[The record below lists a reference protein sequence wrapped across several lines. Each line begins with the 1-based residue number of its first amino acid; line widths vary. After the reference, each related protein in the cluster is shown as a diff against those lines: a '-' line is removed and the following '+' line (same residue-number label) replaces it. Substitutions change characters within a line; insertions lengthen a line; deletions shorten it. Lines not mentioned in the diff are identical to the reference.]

1 MSARAVGIGMD
12 GDAGAGIGT
21 SLGTGAGTGP
31 GTGPNTGAGAGP
43 GLGAGPGVGSGPGA
57 DAGAA
62 RSAPVRVAVVGP
74 TASGKSELALDLIEA
89 LAVDGAP
96 AIDGDRAASGG
107 LDVGP
112 RAAGG
117 GLAVDGPRSAGGDRG
132 AEVVNADAS
141 QLYRGMDIGTA
152 KLPLSQRRGVPHH
165 QIDVLTVREEA
176 SVAAYQVRARA
187 DARAAE
193 ARGARVLIVGGSGL
207 YVRAL
212 TDDLDF
218 PGTDPQIRAA
228 LEARAAA
235 VGGRALWEE
244 LRRADPAAAERIE
257 AANTRRV
264 VRALEV
270 LAVTGRPFSAT
281 LPRYEDLVPTVH
293 LALRPERAALNAR
306 IDARARAIFDAGL
319 IEEVR
324 ALVDEGLAEGT
335 TAPRAIGYAQA
346 LAVLDGTMSR
356 EEAVEATAA
365 ATRKLASRQIKW
377 FRRDPRV
384 HWIDVALELGGD
396 WAPGER
402 ERVTRRALELVRAG
416 ERALAP
422 GPVDGRPR

>member
-12 GDAGAGIGT
+12 GDAGAGVGVGTRAGIGR
-21 SLGTGAGTGP
+21 GP
-31 GTGPNTGAGAGP
+31 GPNTGAGAVP
-43 GLGAGPGVGSGPGA
+43 GLGAGPGVGSGP
-57 DAGAA
+57 DVGAA

-89 LAVDGAP
+89 LAV
-96 AIDGDRAASGG
+96 
-107 LDVGP
+107 GP
-112 RAAGG
+112 RA
-117 GLAVDGPRSAGGDRG
+117 AGGDRG

-218 PGTDPQIRAA
+218 PGTDPQIRSA

-324 ALVDEGLAEGT
+324 ALVDEGLAEGA

-384 HWIDVALELGGD
+384 HWIDVALEPGGD

-416 ERALAP
+416 ERSAP
-422 GPVDGRPR
+422 RR

>member
-12 GDAGAGIGT
+12 GDAGAGAG
-21 SLGTGAGTGP
+21 LGTRAGTGP
-31 GTGPNTGAGAGP
+31 GTGPNTGAGAVP
-43 GLGAGPGVGSGPGA
+43 GSGAGPGVGSGP

-89 LAVDGAP
+89 LAVDDGAP
-96 AIDGDRAASGG
+96 AIDGDRGASGAPA
-107 LDVGP
+107 VET

-117 GLAVDGPRSAGGDRG
+117 GLAVDGLRAAGGDWG

-346 LAVLDGTMSR
+346 LAVLGGTMSR

-384 HWIDVALELGGD
+384 HWIDVALEPGGD

-416 ERALAP
+416 ERSAP
-422 GPVDGRPR
+422 RR

>member
-12 GDAGAGIGT
+12 GDAGAGAGIGT
-21 SLGTGAGTGP
+21 GVGTRAGIGR
-31 GTGPNTGAGAGP
+31 GTGPNTGAGASS
-43 GLGAGPGVGSGPGA
+43 GLGAGPGVGSGP

-74 TASGKSELALDLIEA
+74 TASGKSELALDRIEA
-89 LAVDGAP
+89 LAVDGAR
-96 AIDGDRAASGG
+96 G
-107 LDVGP
+107 
-112 RAAGG
+112 
-117 GLAVDGPRSAGGDRG
+117 AGGDQR

-356 EEAVEATAA
+356 EEAVKATAA

-384 HWIDVALELGGD
+384 HWIDVALEPGGD

-416 ERALAP
+416 ERTLAP
-422 GPVDGRPR
+422 GPVDGHPR

>member
-21 SLGTGAGTGP
+21 SLGTRAGTGP
-31 GTGPNTGAGAGP
+31 GTSPNTGAGAGP
-43 GLGAGPGVGSGPGA
+43 GLGAGPGVGSGPDAGA
-57 DAGAA
+57 DACAA

-96 AIDGDRAASGG
+96 AIDGDRGAGG
-107 LDVGP
+107 APAVDGP

-117 GLAVDGPRSAGGDRG
+117 DWG

-165 QIDVLTVREEA
+165 QIDVLSVREEA
-176 SVAAYQVRARA
+176 SVAVYQVRARA

-218 PGTDPQIRAA
+218 PGTDPQIRSA

-324 ALVDEGLAEGT
+324 ALADEGLAEGT

-384 HWIDVALELGGD
+384 HWIDVALEPGGD

-416 ERALAP
+416 ERPAP
-422 GPVDGRPR
+422 RR

>member
-12 GDAGAGIGT
+12 GDAGAGAGIGT
-21 SLGTGAGTGP
+21 GLGTRAGIGP
-31 GTGPNTGAGAGP
+31 GTGPNTGAGAVP
-43 GLGAGPGVGSGPGA
+43 GLGAGPGVGSGP
-57 DAGAA
+57 DACAA

-96 AIDGDRAASGG
+96 AIDGDRG
-107 LDVGP
+107 
-112 RAAGG
+112 AGG
-117 GLAVDGPRSAGGDRG
+117 APAVDGPRAAGGDRG

-324 ALVDEGLAEGT
+324 ALADEGLAEGT

-384 HWIDVALELGGD
+384 HWIDVALEPGGD

-422 GPVDGRPR
+422 GPVDGHPR

>member
-12 GDAGAGIGT
+12 GDAGAGAGIGVGV
-21 SLGTGAGTGP
+21 GTRAGIGR
-31 GTGPNTGAGAGP
+31 GTGPNTGVGASS
-43 GLGAGPGVGSGPGA
+43 GLGAGPGVGSGP

-74 TASGKSELALDLIEA
+74 TASGKSELALDIIEA
-89 LAVDGAP
+89 LAVE
-96 AIDGDRAASGG
+96 
-107 LDVGP
+107 
-112 RAAGG
+112 
-117 GLAVDGPRSAGGDRG
+117 PRSAGGDWG

-324 ALVDEGLAEGT
+324 ALVDEGLAEGA

-384 HWIDVALELGGD
+384 HWIDVALEPGGD

-416 ERALAP
+416 ERSAP
-422 GPVDGRPR
+422 RR

>member
-12 GDAGAGIGT
+12 GDAGAG
-21 SLGTGAGTGP
+21 
-31 GTGPNTGAGAGP
+31 
-43 GLGAGPGVGSGPGA
+43 
-57 DAGAA
+57 AA
-62 RSAPVRVAVVGP
+62 RPAPVRVAVVGP

-96 AIDGDRAASGG
+96 AIDGDRGADGIRGAS
-107 LDVGP
+107 
-112 RAAGG
+112 G
-117 GLAVDGPRSAGGDRG
+117 GLAVDGPRAAGGDWG

-187 DARAAE
+187 AE

-218 PGTDPQIRAA
+218 PGTDPQIRSA

-384 HWIDVALELGGD
+384 HWIDVALEPGGD

-416 ERALAP
+416 ERSAP
-422 GPVDGRPR
+422 RR

>member
-1 MSARAVGIGMD
+1 MSPSAVRI
-12 GDAGAGIGT
+12 AI
-21 SLGTGAGTGP
+21 
-31 GTGPNTGAGAGP
+31 
-43 GLGAGPGVGSGPGA
+43 
-57 DAGAA
+57 
-62 RSAPVRVAVVGP
+62 VGP
-74 TASGKSELALDLIEA
+74 TATGKSELALDLADA
-89 LAVDGAP
+89 LT
-96 AIDGDRAASGG
+96 REGG
-107 LDVGP
+107 
-112 RAAGG
+112 
-117 GLAVDGPRSAGGDRG
+117 SATGSSG
-132 AEVVNADAS
+132 AEVLNADAS

-152 KLPLSQRRGVPHH
+152 KVPRAERRGYPHH
-165 QIDVLTVREEA
+165 QLDVLDVRQEA
-176 SVAAYQVRARA
+176 NVATYQRHARA
-187 DARAAE
+187 DLEGIER
-193 ARGARVLIVGGSGL
+193 RGARVLIVGGSGL

-218 PGTDPQIRAA
+218 PGTDPQIRSA

-324 ALVDEGLAEGT
+324 ALVDEEGLAEGT

-384 HWIDVALELGGD
+384 HWIDVALEPGGD

>member
-21 SLGTGAGTGP
+21 SLGTRAGTGP
-31 GTGPNTGAGAGP
+31 GTSPNTGAGAGP
-43 GLGAGPGVGSGPGA
+43 GLGAGPGVGSGP

-96 AIDGDRAASGG
+96 AIDGIRGASGAP
-107 LDVGP
+107 DVGP
-112 RAAGG
+112 RA
-117 GLAVDGPRSAGGDRG
+117 AGGDRG

-384 HWIDVALELGGD
+384 HWIDVALEPGGD

-416 ERALAP
+416 ERSAP
-422 GPVDGRPR
+422 RR

>member
-12 GDAGAGIGT
+12 GDAGAGAGIGVGV
-21 SLGTGAGTGP
+21 GTRAGIGR
-31 GTGPNTGAGAGP
+31 GTGPNTGAGASS
-43 GLGAGPGVGSGPGA
+43 GLGAGPGVGSGP

-89 LAVDGAP
+89 LAVDGL
-96 AIDGDRAASGG
+96 RA
-107 LDVGP
+107 V
-112 RAAGG
+112 
-117 GLAVDGPRSAGGDRG
+117 GGDWG

-306 IDARARAIFDAGL
+306 IDARARAIFNAGL

-384 HWIDVALELGGD
+384 HWIDVALEPGGD

-422 GPVDGRPR
+422 GPVDGHPR

>member
-1 MSARAVGIGMD
+1 MSARAVG
-12 GDAGAGIGT
+12 
-21 SLGTGAGTGP
+21 SGTGLDTRAGTGP
-31 GTGPNTGAGAGP
+31 GVGPNTSAGAVP
-43 GLGAGPGVGSGPGA
+43 GLGAGPGVGSGP
-57 DAGAA
+57 DAGAE

-89 LAVDGAP
+89 LAADEPRG
-96 AIDGDRAASGG
+96 ASGTPA
-107 LDVGP
+107 DEP

-117 GLAVDGPRSAGGDRG
+117 ARG

-152 KLPLSQRRGVPHH
+152 KLPPAERRGVPHH
-165 QIDVLTVREEA
+165 QIDVLSVREEA
-176 SVAAYQVRARA
+176 SVAVYQVRARA

-218 PGTDPQIRAA
+218 PGRDPQIRAA

-319 IEEVR
+319 IEEARV
-324 ALVDEGLAEGT
+324 LVDEGLAEGT

-346 LAVLDGTMSR
+346 LAVIDGTMSR

-384 HWIDVALELGGD
+384 HWIDVALEPD
-396 WAPGER
+396 R
-402 ERVTRRALELVRAG
+402 KSTRLNSSH
-416 ERALAP
+416 P
-422 GPVDGRPR
+422 

>member
-12 GDAGAGIGT
+12 GDAGAGIGVG
-21 SLGTGAGTGP
+21 LGTRAGTGP
-31 GTGPNTGAGAGP
+31 GTGPNTSAGAVP
-43 GLGAGPGVGSGPGA
+43 GLGAGPGVGSGP

-62 RSAPVRVAVVGP
+62 RPAPVRVAVVGP

-89 LAVDGAP
+89 LADDGAP
-96 AIDGDRAASGG
+96 AIDGDRG
-107 LDVGP
+107 
-112 RAAGG
+112 
-117 GLAVDGPRSAGGDRG
+117 AGGDWG

-324 ALVDEGLAEGT
+324 ALADEGLAEGT

-384 HWIDVALELGGD
+384 HWIDVALEPGGD

-422 GPVDGRPR
+422 GPVDGHPR

>member
-12 GDAGAGIGT
+12 GDAGAGAGIGT
-21 SLGTGAGTGP
+21 GLGTRA
-31 GTGPNTGAGAGP
+31 GTGPNTGAGAVP
-43 GLGAGPGVGSGPGA
+43 GLGAGPGVGSGPDAGA
-57 DAGAA
+57 DACAA

-96 AIDGDRAASGG
+96 AIDGDRGAGG
-107 LDVGP
+107 APAVDGP

-117 GLAVDGPRSAGGDRG
+117 DWG

-152 KLPLSQRRGVPHH
+152 KLPRSQRRGVPHH

-218 PGTDPQIRAA
+218 PGTDPRIRAA

-235 VGGRALWEE
+235 RGGAALWEE

-324 ALVDEGLAEGT
+324 ALVDEGLTEGT

-384 HWIDVALELGGD
+384 HWIDVALEPGGA

-416 ERALAP
+416 ERSAP
-422 GPVDGRPR
+422 RR

>member
-12 GDAGAGIGT
+12 GDAGAGAG
-21 SLGTGAGTGP
+21 LGTRA
-31 GTGPNTGAGAGP
+31 GTGPNTGAGAVP
-43 GLGAGPGVGSGPGA
+43 GSGAGPGVGPGPDAGSGP

-62 RSAPVRVAVVGP
+62 RPAPVRVAVVGP

-96 AIDGDRAASGG
+96 AIDGDRGADGIRGAGG
-107 LDVGP
+107 APDVGP
-112 RAAGG
+112 R
-117 GLAVDGPRSAGGDRG
+117 VAGGDRG

-306 IDARARAIFDAGL
+306 IDVRARAIFDAGL
-319 IEEVR
+319 IEEARV
-324 ALVDEGLAEGT
+324 LVDEGLAEGT

-384 HWIDVALELGGD
+384 HWIDVALEPGGD

-416 ERALAP
+416 ERSAP
-422 GPVDGRPR
+422 RR

>member
-1 MSARAVGIGMD
+1 MSARAVG
-12 GDAGAGIGT
+12 
-21 SLGTGAGTGP
+21 SGTGLDTRAGTGP
-31 GTGPNTGAGAGP
+31 GVGPNTSAGAVP
-43 GLGAGPGVGSGPGA
+43 GLGAGPGVGSGP

-89 LAVDGAP
+89 LAADEP
-96 AIDGDRAASGG
+96 RAASG
-107 LDVGP
+107 
-112 RAAGG
+112 A
-117 GLAVDGPRSAGGDRG
+117 RG

-152 KLPLSQRRGVPHH
+152 KLPPAERRGVPHH
-165 QIDVLTVREEA
+165 QIDVLSVREEA
-176 SVAAYQVRARA
+176 SVAVYQVRARA

-270 LAVTGRPFSAT
+270 LAVTGRPFSAA

-319 IEEVR
+319 IEEAR
-324 ALVDEGLAEGT
+324 GLIGQAT
-335 TAPRAIGYAQA
+335 PRPWPSW
-346 LAVLDGTMSR
+346 T
-356 EEAVEATAA
+356 
-365 ATRKLASRQIKW
+365 
-377 FRRDPRV
+377 
-384 HWIDVALELGGD
+384 
-396 WAPGER
+396 
-402 ERVTRRALELVRAG
+402 
-416 ERALAP
+416 
-422 GPVDGRPR
+422 GP

>member
-12 GDAGAGIGT
+12 GDAGAG
-21 SLGTGAGTGP
+21 
-31 GTGPNTGAGAGP
+31 
-43 GLGAGPGVGSGPGA
+43 PGVGSGPDAGA
-57 DAGAA
+57 DACAA

-96 AIDGDRAASGG
+96 AIDGDRG
-107 LDVGP
+107 
-112 RAAGG
+112 AGG
-117 GLAVDGPRSAGGDRG
+117 ALAVDGPRAAGGDRG

-176 SVAAYQVRARA
+176 SVATYQVRARA

-218 PGTDPQIRAA
+218 PGTDPQIRSA

-384 HWIDVALELGGD
+384 HWIDVALEPGGD

-422 GPVDGRPR
+422 GPVDGHPR

>member
-12 GDAGAGIGT
+12 GDAG
-21 SLGTGAGTGP
+21 
-31 GTGPNTGAGAGP
+31 
-43 GLGAGPGVGSGPGA
+43 
-57 DAGAA
+57 AGAA

-96 AIDGDRAASGG
+96 AIDGDRGADGIRGASGAP
-107 LDVGP
+107 DVGP
-112 RAAGG
+112 RS
-117 GLAVDGPRSAGGDRG
+117 AVGDWG

-141 QLYRGMDIGTA
+141 QLYCGMDIGTA

-218 PGTDPQIRAA
+218 PGTDPQIRSA

-384 HWIDVALELGGD
+384 HWIDVALEPGGD

-416 ERALAP
+416 ERSAP
-422 GPVDGRPR
+422 RR

>member
-12 GDAGAGIGT
+12 GDVGAGIGT
-21 SLGTGAGTGP
+21 SLGTRAGTGP

-43 GLGAGPGVGSGPGA
+43 GLGAGPGVGSGPDAGA
-57 DAGAA
+57 DACAA

-96 AIDGDRAASGG
+96 AIDGDRGAGG
-107 LDVGP
+107 APAVDGS
-112 RAAGG
+112 RAAGE
-117 GLAVDGPRSAGGDRG
+117 DRG

-218 PGTDPQIRAA
+218 PGTDPQIRSA

-384 HWIDVALELGGD
+384 HWIDVALEPGGD

-422 GPVDGRPR
+422 GPVDGHPR

>member
-12 GDAGAGIGT
+12 GDAGAGAG
-21 SLGTGAGTGP
+21 LGTRAGTGP
-31 GTGPNTGAGAGP
+31 GTGPNTGAGAVP
-43 GLGAGPGVGSGPGA
+43 GSGAGPGVGSGP

-62 RSAPVRVAVVGP
+62 RPAPVRVAVVGP

-96 AIDGDRAASGG
+96 AIDGDRGAGG
-107 LDVGP
+107 APAVDGP

-117 GLAVDGPRSAGGDRG
+117 DQK

-324 ALVDEGLAEGT
+324 ALADEGLAEGT

-384 HWIDVALELGGD
+384 HWIDVALEPGGD

-416 ERALAP
+416 ERSAP
-422 GPVDGRPR
+422 RR

>member
-12 GDAGAGIGT
+12 GDAGAGAGIGVGV
-21 SLGTGAGTGP
+21 GTRAGIGR
-31 GTGPNTGAGAGP
+31 GTGPNTGAGAVP
-43 GLGAGPGVGSGPGA
+43 GSGAGPGVGSGP

-89 LAVDGAP
+89 LAVE
-96 AIDGDRAASGG
+96 
-107 LDVGP
+107 P
-112 RAAGG
+112 RA
-117 GLAVDGPRSAGGDRG
+117 AGGDRG

-141 QLYRGMDIGTA
+141 QLYCGMDIGTA

-218 PGTDPQIRAA
+218 PGTDPQIRSA

-270 LAVTGRPFSAT
+270 LAVTGSPFSAT

-346 LAVLDGTMSR
+346 LAVLDGIMSR

-384 HWIDVALELGGD
+384 HWIDVALEPGGD

-416 ERALAP
+416 ERSAP
-422 GPVDGRPR
+422 RR

>member
-12 GDAGAGIGT
+12 GDAGAGASVGT
-21 SLGTGAGTGP
+21 GLGTRAGIGRGP
-31 GTGPNTGAGAGP
+31 GPNTGVGASS
-43 GLGAGPGVGSGPGA
+43 GLGAGPGVGSGP

-89 LAVDGAP
+89 LAVE
-96 AIDGDRAASGG
+96 
-107 LDVGP
+107 
-112 RAAGG
+112 
-117 GLAVDGPRSAGGDRG
+117 PRSAGGDRG

-244 LRRADPAAAERIE
+244 LHRADPAAAERIE

-324 ALVDEGLAEGT
+324 ALVDEGLAEGA

-356 EEAVEATAA
+356 EEAVKATAA

-384 HWIDVALELGGD
+384 HWIDVALEPGGD

>member
-12 GDAGAGIGT
+12 GDAGAGIGVG
-21 SLGTGAGTGP
+21 LGTRAGTGP
-31 GTGPNTGAGAGP
+31 GTGPNTSAGAVP
-43 GLGAGPGVGSGPGA
+43 GLGAGPGVGSGP
-57 DAGAA
+57 DAGAE

-89 LAVDGAP
+89 LAADDGAP
-96 AIDGDRAASGG
+96 AIDGTRAASGTPA
-107 LDVGP
+107 VEP

-117 GLAVDGPRSAGGDRG
+117 TPAVDEPRGAGGARG

-152 KLPLSQRRGVPHH
+152 KLPPAERRGVPHH
-165 QIDVLTVREEA
+165 QIDVLSVREEA
-176 SVAAYQVRARA
+176 SVAVYQVRARA

-218 PGTDPQIRAA
+218 PGRNPEVRAA

-270 LAVTGRPFSAT
+270 LAVTGRPFSAA

-384 HWIDVALELGGD
+384 HWIDVALEPGGD

-416 ERALAP
+416 ERSAP
-422 GPVDGRPR
+422 RR

>member
-12 GDAGAGIGT
+12 GDAGAGVGVGTRAGIGR
-21 SLGTGAGTGP
+21 GP
-31 GTGPNTGAGAGP
+31 GPNTGAGAVP
-43 GLGAGPGVGSGPGA
+43 GLGAGPGVGSGP
-57 DAGAA
+57 DVGAA

-89 LAVDGAP
+89 LAADEPRGAS
-96 AIDGDRAASGG
+96 GTRAASGAPA
-107 LDVGP
+107 VEP

-117 GLAVDGPRSAGGDRG
+117 TPAVDEPRGAGGARG

-384 HWIDVALELGGD
+384 HWIDVALEPGGD

-422 GPVDGRPR
+422 GPVDGHPR

>member
-12 GDAGAGIGT
+12 GDVGAGIGT
-21 SLGTGAGTGP
+21 SLGTRAGTGP

-43 GLGAGPGVGSGPGA
+43 GLGAGPGVGSGP

-96 AIDGDRAASGG
+96 AIDGDRGAGG
-107 LDVGP
+107 APAVDGP
-112 RAAGG
+112 RAAGE
-117 GLAVDGPRSAGGDRG
+117 DRG

-218 PGTDPQIRAA
+218 PGTDPQIRSA

-384 HWIDVALELGGD
+384 HWIDVALEPGGD

-416 ERALAP
+416 ERSAP
-422 GPVDGRPR
+422 RR

>member
-1 MSARAVGIGMD
+1 MSARAVGTGL
-12 GDAGAGIGT
+12 GTRAGIGR
-21 SLGTGAGTGP
+21 GP
-31 GTGPNTGAGAGP
+31 GPNTGVGASS
-43 GLGAGPGVGSGPGA
+43 GLGAGPGVGSGP

-96 AIDGDRAASGG
+96 AIDGDRGADGG

-112 RAAGG
+112 RAAGKA
-117 GLAVDGPRSAGGDRG
+117 LAVDEPRAAGKALAVDEPWAAGGDRG

-218 PGTDPQIRAA
+218 PGTDPQIRSA

-384 HWIDVALELGGD
+384 HWIDVALEPGGD

-416 ERALAP
+416 ERSAP
-422 GPVDGRPR
+422 RR

>member
-1 MSARAVGIGMD
+1 MSARAVG
-12 GDAGAGIGT
+12 
-21 SLGTGAGTGP
+21 SGTGLDTRAGTGP
-31 GTGPNTGAGAGP
+31 GTGPNTSAGAVP
-43 GLGAGPGVGSGPGA
+43 GLGAGPGVGSGP
-57 DAGAA
+57 DAGAE

-89 LAVDGAP
+89 LAADDGAP
-96 AIDGDRAASGG
+96 AIDGTRAASGTPA
-107 LDVGP
+107 VEP

-117 GLAVDGPRSAGGDRG
+117 SLAVDGLRAASGARG

-152 KLPLSQRRGVPHH
+152 KLPPAERRGVPHH
-165 QIDVLTVREEA
+165 QIDVLSVREEA
-176 SVAAYQVRARA
+176 SVAVYQVRARA

-244 LRRADPAAAERIE
+244 LHRADPAAAERIE

-270 LAVTGRPFSAT
+270 LAVTGRPFSAA

-319 IEEVR
+319 IEEARV
-324 ALVDEGLAEGT
+324 LVDEGLAEGT

-384 HWIDVALELGGD
+384 HWIDVALEPGGD

-416 ERALAP
+416 ERSAP
-422 GPVDGRPR
+422 RR

>member
-12 GDAGAGIGT
+12 GDAGTGAG
-21 SLGTGAGTGP
+21 LGTRAGTGP
-31 GTGPNTGAGAGP
+31 GTGPNTGAGAVP
-43 GLGAGPGVGSGPGA
+43 GSGAGPGVGPGP

-96 AIDGDRAASGG
+96 AIDGDRGADGIRGADGAP
-107 LDVGP
+107 DVGP
-112 RAAGG
+112 RA
-117 GLAVDGPRSAGGDRG
+117 AGGDRG

-356 EEAVEATAA
+356 EEAVKATAA

-384 HWIDVALELGGD
+384 HWIDVALEPGGD

>member
-1 MSARAVGIGMD
+1 MSARAVG
-12 GDAGAGIGT
+12 
-21 SLGTGAGTGP
+21 SGTGLDTRAGTGP
-31 GTGPNTGAGAGP
+31 GVGPNTSAGAVP
-43 GLGAGPGVGSGPGA
+43 GLGAGPGVGSGP

-89 LAVDGAP
+89 LAADEPRG
-96 AIDGDRAASGG
+96 ASGTPA
-107 LDVGP
+107 DEP

-117 GLAVDGPRSAGGDRG
+117 ARG

-152 KLPLSQRRGVPHH
+152 KLPPAERRGVPHH
-165 QIDVLTVREEA
+165 QIDVLSVREEA
-176 SVAAYQVRARA
+176 SVAVYQVRARA

-270 LAVTGRPFSAT
+270 LAVTGRPFSAA

-319 IEEVR
+319 IEEAR
-324 ALVDEGLAEGT
+324 ELIGQGLAEGT

-356 EEAVEATAA
+356 KEAVEATAA

-384 HWIDVALELGGD
+384 HWIDVALEPGGD

-416 ERALAP
+416 ERSAP
-422 GPVDGRPR
+422 RR

>member
-12 GDAGAGIGT
+12 G
-21 SLGTGAGTGP
+21 
-31 GTGPNTGAGAGP
+31 
-43 GLGAGPGVGSGPGA
+43 

-96 AIDGDRAASGG
+96 AIDGDRGAGG
-107 LDVGP
+107 APAVDGP

-117 GLAVDGPRSAGGDRG
+117 DWG

-193 ARGARVLIVGGSGL
+193 ARGSRVLIVGGSGL

-270 LAVTGRPFSAT
+270 QGFWILFFSYSEADDDYFAC
-281 LPRYEDLVPTVH
+281 LI
-293 LALRPERAALNAR
+293 AA
-306 IDARARAIFDAGL
+306 
-319 IEEVR
+319 
-324 ALVDEGLAEGT
+324 
-335 TAPRAIGYAQA
+335 
-346 LAVLDGTMSR
+346 
-356 EEAVEATAA
+356 
-365 ATRKLASRQIKW
+365 
-377 FRRDPRV
+377 
-384 HWIDVALELGGD
+384 
-396 WAPGER
+396 
-402 ERVTRRALELVRAG
+402 
-416 ERALAP
+416 
-422 GPVDGRPR
+422 

>member
-12 GDAGAGIGT
+12 GDAGAGAG
-21 SLGTGAGTGP
+21 LGTRAGTGP
-31 GTGPNTGAGAGP
+31 GTGPNTGAGAVP
-43 GLGAGPGVGSGPGA
+43 GSGAGPGVGSGP

-89 LAVDGAP
+89 LAVE
-96 AIDGDRAASGG
+96 
-107 LDVGP
+107 P

-117 GLAVDGPRSAGGDRG
+117 DWG

-141 QLYRGMDIGTA
+141 QLYCGMDIGTA

-324 ALVDEGLAEGT
+324 ALADEGLAEGT

-384 HWIDVALELGGD
+384 HWIDVVLEPGGG

-416 ERALAP
+416 ERSAP
-422 GPVDGRPR
+422 RR

>member
-12 GDAGAGIGT
+12 GDVGAGIGT
-21 SLGTGAGTGP
+21 SLGTRAGTGP

-43 GLGAGPGVGSGPGA
+43 GLGAGPGVGSGP

-96 AIDGDRAASGG
+96 AIDGGRGADGAP
-107 LDVGP
+107 DVGP
-112 RAAGG
+112 RA
-117 GLAVDGPRSAGGDRG
+117 AGGDRG

-324 ALVDEGLAEGT
+324 ALVDEGLAEGA

-384 HWIDVALELGGD
+384 HWIDVALEPGGD

-416 ERALAP
+416 ERSAP
-422 GPVDGRPR
+422 RR

>member
-1 MSARAVGIGMD
+1 MSARAVGTGL
-12 GDAGAGIGT
+12 GTRAGIGR
-21 SLGTGAGTGP
+21 GP
-31 GTGPNTGAGAGP
+31 GPNTGVGASS
-43 GLGAGPGVGSGPGA
+43 GLGAGPGVGSGP

-96 AIDGDRAASGG
+96 AIDGDRGADGG

-112 RAAGG
+112 RAAGEA
-117 GLAVDGPRSAGGDRG
+117 LAVDGPRAAGEALAVDGPRAAGGDRG

-218 PGTDPQIRAA
+218 PGTDPQIRSA

-324 ALVDEGLAEGT
+324 ALVDEEGLAEGT

-356 EEAVEATAA
+356 EEAVKATAA

-384 HWIDVALELGGD
+384 HWIDVALEPGGD

-416 ERALAP
+416 ERS
-422 GPVDGRPR
+422 VPRR

>member
-12 GDAGAGIGT
+12 GDAGAGAGIGVGV
-21 SLGTGAGTGP
+21 GTRAGTGR
-31 GTGPNTGAGAGP
+31 GTGPNTGAGASS
-43 GLGAGPGVGSGPGA
+43 GLGAGPGVGSGP

-96 AIDGDRAASGG
+96 AIDGDRGAGG
-107 LDVGP
+107 APAVDGP

-117 GLAVDGPRSAGGDRG
+117 DWG

-324 ALVDEGLAEGT
+324 ALADEGLAEGT

-384 HWIDVALELGGD
+384 HWIDVALEPGGD

-416 ERALAP
+416 ERSAP
-422 GPVDGRPR
+422 RR

>member
-1 MSARAVGIGMD
+1 MSARAVG
-12 GDAGAGIGT
+12 
-21 SLGTGAGTGP
+21 SGTGLDTRAGTGP
-31 GTGPNTGAGAGP
+31 GTGPNTSAGAVP
-43 GLGAGPGVGSGPGA
+43 GLGAGPGVGSGP
-57 DAGAA
+57 DAGAE

-89 LAVDGAP
+89 LAADEPRG
-96 AIDGDRAASGG
+96 ASGTPA
-107 LDVGP
+107 DEP

-117 GLAVDGPRSAGGDRG
+117 ARG

-193 ARGARVLIVGGSGL
+193 ARGGRVLIVGGSGL

-257 AANTRRV
+257 VANTRRV

-384 HWIDVALELGGD
+384 HWIDVALEPGGD

-416 ERALAP
+416 ERSAP
-422 GPVDGRPR
+422 RR